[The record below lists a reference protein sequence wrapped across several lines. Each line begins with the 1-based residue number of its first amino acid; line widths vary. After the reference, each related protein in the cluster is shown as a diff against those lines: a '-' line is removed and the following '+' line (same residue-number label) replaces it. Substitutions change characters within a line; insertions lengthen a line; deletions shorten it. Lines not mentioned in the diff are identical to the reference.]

1 MKFNIM
7 FVDASISEVESLQ
20 FVFEDEPYYVFAF
33 DNPLDALNVI
43 KTLEWAVVVA
53 DQSMHNMN
61 GVEFLN
67 TVRIHSPQTIG
78 IIMSGYD
85 ETKERAAALYPDRA
99 YRYIQKPLDD
109 IEIRHM
115 LRTAIA
121 DYETI
126 TGLKNPA
133 IV

>member
-1 MKFNIM
+1 
-7 FVDASISEVESLQ
+7 
-20 FVFEDEPYYVFAF
+20 
-33 DNPLDALNVI
+33 
-43 KTLEWAVVVA
+43 
-53 DQSMHNMN
+53 
-61 GVEFLN
+61 
-67 TVRIHSPQTIG
+67 
-78 IIMSGYD
+78 MSGYD
-85 ETKERAAALYPDRA
+85 ETKEGAAALYPDKV

-109 IEIRHM
+109 IEIRHI

>member
-7 FVDASISEVESLQ
+7 FVDDSISELESLQ
-20 FVFEDEPYYVFAF
+20 YLFKDEPYYVFVF
-33 DNPLDALNVI
+33 DNPLDALNLS
-43 KTLEWAVVVA
+43 KTLEWAVVVV
-53 DQSMHNMN
+53 DQSMHNMDC
-61 GVEFLN
+61 VEFLN
-67 TVRIHSPQTIG
+67 KVRIHSPQTIG

-85 ETKERAAALYPDRA
+85 ETKEGGALLYPDRV

-109 IEIRHM
+109 IEIRHV

-133 IV
+133 IF